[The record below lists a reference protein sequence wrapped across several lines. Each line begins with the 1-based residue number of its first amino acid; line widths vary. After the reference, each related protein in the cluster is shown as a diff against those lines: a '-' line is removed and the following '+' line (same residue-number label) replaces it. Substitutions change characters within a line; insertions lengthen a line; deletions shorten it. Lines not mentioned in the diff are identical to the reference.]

1 MQGRHCVAF
10 STNNGFSPEMGAD
23 ETDYGPWSLG
33 VWGGGPPQNISV
45 LLGASQTPPQSFCP
59 LQSLTAGLFS

>member
-10 STNNGFSPEMGAD
+10 FTNNVFSPEMGAD

-33 VWGGGPPQNISV
+33 RGGGLPKKISV
-45 LLGASQTPPQSFCP
+45 LLGAPQAPPHSFCP

>member
-10 STNNGFSPEMGAD
+10 FTNNVFSPEMGAD

-33 VWGGGPPQNISV
+33 VGGVVLPKIFQSSWEPPRPLPSHSV
-45 LLGASQTPPQSFCP
+45 HC
-59 LQSLTAGLFS
+59 SL